1 MASALPP
8 MGGLAREDPGL
19 QSERVHTTLWR
30 LSRARGALRS
40 PIGTGEGPGLRG
52 TALVELSTPSL
63 RVAPEK
69 AESEGGYIVRSK
81 IYAG

>member
-40 PIGTGEGPGLRG
+40 PIGDRGQDQGPGLKPYAHQI
-52 TALVELSTPSL
+52 TMPDITFAL
-63 RVAPEK
+63 
-69 AESEGGYIVRSK
+69 
-81 IYAG
+81 